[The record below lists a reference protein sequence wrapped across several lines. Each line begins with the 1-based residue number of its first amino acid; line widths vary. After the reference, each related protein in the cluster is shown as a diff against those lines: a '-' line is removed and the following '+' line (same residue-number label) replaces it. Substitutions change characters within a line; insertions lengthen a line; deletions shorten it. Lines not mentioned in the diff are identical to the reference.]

1 MLFLLSLLKT
11 SLEVGIVLVINKW
24 MLTPKTH
31 RMVQGGLDFPL
42 SFLCLRE
49 TWSLGE
55 AESCLQL
62 IPWEADYSSP
72 CVCHSMFE
80 MVDKCCCMSLS

>member
-49 TWSLGE
+49 TWSLGKLSH
-55 AESCLQL
+55 AFRLFRGRQIILHPVFAIACLKWL
-62 IPWEADYSSP
+62 INVA
-72 CVCHSMFE
+72 
-80 MVDKCCCMSLS
+80 